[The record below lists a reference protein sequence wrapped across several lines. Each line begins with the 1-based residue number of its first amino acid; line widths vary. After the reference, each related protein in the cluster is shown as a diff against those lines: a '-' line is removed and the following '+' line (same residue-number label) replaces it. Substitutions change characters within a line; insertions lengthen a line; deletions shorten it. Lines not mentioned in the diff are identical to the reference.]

1 MDIPEMKLEGSPAE
15 VAEQLFTMIIG
26 PMFDHLVKENSVLAV
41 EFGYCVAGN
50 AITCYLNNVSDINHS
65 EKLIIEST
73 ESMAADIKRHRN
85 KIC

>member
-1 MDIPEMKLEGSPAE
+1 MKLEGSPAE

-26 PMFDHLVKENSVLAV
+26 PMFDHLVKENPALAV

-50 AITCYLNNVSDINHS
+50 AIACCLNSISEVNHG

-73 ESMAADIKRHRN
+73 KSMVADIKRHRN